1 MIRCSLQ
8 AISRVPAVVDYTFYD
23 ESGLKLLETK
33 GDVIQTSIASA
44 FRELPIIP
52 YTLSLI
58 DADGNERFHL
68 ERKTPPPFQTHAF
81 QLSFDGEVVDFF
93 EDKARF
99 SLPNLSFIYREKK
112 YDIVGFVRNR
122 EFFIEED
129 ELKLMSMTAS
139 PIAGGKEYAVAI
151 YEDALPLAVYFAA
164 VIIMDIC
171 FHNY

>member
-1 MIRCSLQ
+1 MIRCTMR
-8 AISRVPAVVDYTFYD
+8 AVARPPAAMDYAFYD
-23 ESGLKLLETK
+23 EGGLEILHNRDNALT
-33 GDVIQTSIASA
+33 DQFDYL

-58 DADGNERFHL
+58 DADGNERFRL

-81 QLSFDGEVVDFF
+81 RLHFDGEEVDFF
-93 EDKARF
+93 EDRMRF
-99 SLPNLSFIYREKK
+99 SLPNLSFIYKEKK
-112 YDIVGFVRNR
+112 YDIVGFVRSR

-129 ELKLMSMTAS
+129 EVKLLSIAAS
-139 PIAGGKEYAVAI
+139 PIVGGKEYDITI
-151 YEDALPLAVYFAA
+151 YEDALPLAICFAT